1 MRLGVIVA
9 YARVHFGDEPTLEQY
24 GAFADWAAQMQFAGI
39 ELAAFSLD
47 HFARDFSDSQR
58 LQRFRDHCQAK
69 GLAITAFEA
78 GFLRHMTVHQ
88 DPAVRAQAVTEVRKS
103 VQVARSLGTDLI
115 YLHSAPHPSWTI
127 EFRRLYD
134 EFSPPTRVEVPA
146 EFSWDAAWA
155 EYVGVIRDLVREVE
169 AGGVR
174 LALEVRPYEMV
185 SNADGGRRLADAVGS
200 PALGLVFDTAHFL
213 VQKELL
219 PVAIEKL
226 RDRIFL
232 VHLADNDG
240 ITDYHWAP
248 GKGAVPWDGTLG
260 ALRKIGYA
268 GFANIDVA
276 GTYQDIDAEIRAGRD
291 FILARLA
298 GASR

>member
-1 MRLGVIVA
+1 MSPAGYQSVIVRRGCA
-9 YARVHFGDEPTLEQY
+9 ETTDAVT
-24 GAFADWAAQMQFAGI
+24 ASAATRNHTTGR
-39 ELAAFSLD
+39 
-47 HFARDFSDSQR
+47 HFSDSQR

-155 EYVGVIRDLVREVE
+155 EYVGMIRDLVGEAE

-174 LALEVRPYEMV
+174 LALEVR
-185 SNADGGRRLADAVGS
+185 
-200 PALGLVFDTAHFL
+200 
-213 VQKELL
+213 
-219 PVAIEKL
+219 
-226 RDRIFL
+226 DR
-232 VHLADNDG
+232 
-240 ITDYHWAP
+240 
-248 GKGAVPWDGTLG
+248 
-260 ALRKIGYA
+260 
-268 GFANIDVA
+268 
-276 GTYQDIDAEIRAGRD
+276 
-291 FILARLA
+291 
-298 GASR
+298 

>member
-134 EFSPPTRVEVPA
+134 EFSPPTRVEVP
-146 EFSWDAAWA
+146 
-155 EYVGVIRDLVREVE
+155 VE
-169 AGGVR
+169 CA
-174 LALEVRPYEMV
+174 
-185 SNADGGRRLADAVGS
+185 
-200 PALGLVFDTAHFL
+200 
-213 VQKELL
+213 
-219 PVAIEKL
+219 KL
-226 RDRIFL
+226 R
-232 VHLADNDG
+232 
-240 ITDYHWAP
+240 
-248 GKGAVPWDGTLG
+248 
-260 ALRKIGYA
+260 
-268 GFANIDVA
+268 
-276 GTYQDIDAEIRAGRD
+276 RAGCVWRW
-291 FILARLA
+291 R
-298 GASR
+298 